1 MKKMNVTRKD
11 VDPLNAVIT
20 VEINQEDVAP
30 KVEQVLNDYRKRA
43 DIPGFRKG
51 NVPMGVIKKKY
62 GQAVM
67 VDEVNKML
75 QSSLNDFLNDEK
87 ISILGNPLPVT
98 VDNIDWN
105 AASFSFDFK
114 LGLTPNVEVVLPN
127 RKAVTRY
134 EIQADEKFVKEQLER
149 LQKQYGT
156 IVPTDD
162 VNPETELTVGVS
174 YEGGEN
180 QKSSTFT
187 ASELKSKK
195 ALNTLKKAT
204 IGDVVVFSTKGLF
217 KEVHVLRRVMETLPE
232 KVVTISLT
240 LQERN
245 NRTLADLDQE
255 FFDKVFGKDAV
266 TSVTA
271 CKEKLKADAM
281 VHFETQA
288 NQKFINDMTEHLI
301 DNTKF
306 SLPEAFLKKWMQTAG
321 ENPITAEEAEA
332 EYTKSERGLR
342 YQLIESKLMQEHEL
356 QITREEVEAFAK
368 DLIKKQ
374 MVQYG
379 RTDIQEEELTE
390 IAGRILGKQEEVNRI
405 SDQVM
410 SEKMRQLFLEK
421 GNIKVKKLS
430 YDDFIKEAYKK

>member
-11 VDPLNAVIT
+11 VDALNAVIT
-20 VEINQEDVAP
+20 VDINQEDVAP
-30 KVEQVLNDYRKRA
+30 KVAQVLNDYRKRA

-390 IAGRILGKQEEVNRI
+390 IAGRILGNQEEVKRI

-410 SEKMRQLFLEK
+410 SEKMRQLFLKK

-430 YDDFIKEAYKK
+430 YHNFIKEAYKK

>member
-390 IAGRILGKQEEVNRI
+390 IAGRILGNQEEVKRI

-410 SEKMRQLFLEK
+410 SEKMRQLFLKK

-430 YDDFIKEAYKK
+430 YHNFIKEAYKK

>member
-11 VDPLNAVIT
+11 VDALNAVIT
-20 VEINQEDVAP
+20 VDINQEDVAP
-30 KVEQVLNDYRKRA
+30 KVAQVLNDYRKRA

-204 IGDVVVFSTKGLF
+204 IGDVVEFSTKGLF

-390 IAGRILGKQEEVNRI
+390 ITGRILGNQEEVKRI

-430 YDDFIKEAYKK
+430 YDNFIKEAYKK

>member
-1 MKKMNVTRKD
+1 MNVTRKD
-11 VDPLNAVIT
+11 VDALNAVIT
-20 VEINQEDVAP
+20 VDINQEDVAP
-30 KVEQVLNDYRKRA
+30 KVAQVLNDYRKRA

-51 NVPMGVIKKKY
+51 NVPMGVIKKQY

-75 QSSLNDFLNDEK
+75 QSSLNDFLNEEK
-87 ISILGNPLPVT
+87 ISILGNPLPVP

-105 AASFSFDFK
+105 AASFSFDFE

-134 EIQADEKFVKEQLER
+134 EIQANEKFVNEQLER
-149 LQKQYGT
+149 LQKQYGA

-162 VNPETELTVGVS
+162 VTSDTELTVGVS
-174 YEGGEN
+174 YEGGEG
-180 QKSSTFT
+180 QKSATFT

-195 ALNTLKKAT
+195 ALNAFKKAA
-204 IGDVVVFSTKGLF
+204 IGEVVAFSTKGLF
-217 KEVHVLRRVMETLPE
+217 KEAHVLRRVMETLPE
-232 KVVTISLT
+232 KAVTLSLT

-281 VHFETQA
+281 GQFETQA

-306 SLPEAFLKKWMQTAG
+306 SLPDTFLKKWMQTAG

-342 YQLIESKLMQEHEL
+342 YQLIESKLVQEHEL

-390 IAGRILGKQEEVNRI
+390 ITGRILGNQEEVKRI

-430 YDDFIKEAYKK
+430 YDNFIKEAYKK

>member
-30 KVEQVLNDYRKRA
+30 KVEQVLNDYRTRA

-204 IGDVVVFSTKGLF
+204 IGDVVEFSTKGLF

-390 IAGRILGKQEEVNRI
+390 IAGRILGNQEEVKRI
-405 SDQVM
+405 SDQVR
-410 SEKMRQLFLEK
+410 SEKMRQLFLKK

-430 YDDFIKEAYKK
+430 YHNFIKEAYKK

>member
-149 LQKQYGT
+149 LQKQYGA

-390 IAGRILGKQEEVNRI
+390 IAGRILGNQEEVKRI

-410 SEKMRQLFLEK
+410 SEKMRQLFLKK

-430 YDDFIKEAYKK
+430 YHNFIKEAYKK

>member
-20 VEINQEDVAP
+20 VDINQEDVAP
-30 KVEQVLNDYRKRA
+30 KVAQVLNDYRKRA

-204 IGDVVVFSTKGLF
+204 IGDVVEFSTKGLF

-390 IAGRILGKQEEVNRI
+390 ITGRILGNQEEVKRI

-430 YDDFIKEAYKK
+430 YDNFIKEAYKK

>member
-1 MKKMNVTRKD
+1 MNVTRKD
-11 VDPLNAVIT
+11 VDALNAVIT
-20 VEINQEDVAP
+20 VDINQEDVAP
-30 KVEQVLNDYRKRA
+30 KVAQVLNDYRKRA

-51 NVPMGVIKKKY
+51 NVPMGVIKKQY

-75 QSSLNDFLNDEK
+75 QSSLNDFLNEEK
-87 ISILGNPLPVT
+87 ISILGNPLPVP

-105 AASFSFDFK
+105 AASFSFDFE

-134 EIQADEKFVKEQLER
+134 EIQADEKFVNEQLER
-149 LQKQYGT
+149 LQKQYGA

-162 VNPETELTVGVS
+162 VTSDTELTVGVS
-174 YEGGEN
+174 YEGGEG
-180 QKSSTFT
+180 QKSATFT

-195 ALNTLKKAT
+195 ALNAFKKAA
-204 IGDVVVFSTKGLF
+204 IGEVVAFSTKGLF
-217 KEVHVLRRVMETLPE
+217 KEAHVLRRVMETLPE
-232 KVVTISLT
+232 KAVTLSLT

-281 VHFETQA
+281 SHFETQA

-301 DNTKF
+301 ENTKF
-306 SLPEAFLKKWMQTAG
+306 SLPDVFLKKWMQTAG

-390 IAGRILGKQEEVNRI
+390 ITGRILGNQEEVKRI

-430 YDDFIKEAYKK
+430 YDNFIKEAYKK

>member
-11 VDPLNAVIT
+11 VDALNAVIT
-20 VEINQEDVAP
+20 VDINQEDVAP
-30 KVEQVLNDYRKRA
+30 KVAQVLNDYRKRA

-204 IGDVVVFSTKGLF
+204 IGDVVEFSTKGLF

-390 IAGRILGKQEEVNRI
+390 IAGRILGNQEEVKRI
-405 SDQVM
+405 SDQVR
-410 SEKMRQLFLEK
+410 SEKMRQLFLKK

-430 YDDFIKEAYKK
+430 YHNFIKEAYKK

>member
-11 VDPLNAVIT
+11 VDALNAVIT
-20 VEINQEDVAP
+20 VDINQDDVAY

-51 NVPMGVIKKKY
+51 NVPMGVIKKQY
-62 GQAVM
+62 GRAVM

-75 QSSLNDFLNDEK
+75 QSSLNDFLNEEK
-87 ISILGNPLPVT
+87 ISILGNPLPVP
-98 VDNIDWN
+98 VDNVDWN
-105 AASFSFDFK
+105 AASFSFDFE
-114 LGLTPNVEVVLPN
+114 LGLTPNVEVMLPN

-134 EIQADEKFVKEQLER
+134 EIQADEKFVNVQLER

-156 IVPTDD
+156 LVPTED
-162 VNPETELTVGVS
+162 VTPDTELTVSVS
-174 YEGGEN
+174 YEGEED
-180 QKSSTFT
+180 QKNATFT

-195 ALNTLKKAT
+195 ALNAFKKAA
-204 IGDVVVFSTKGLF
+204 IGEVVAFSTKGLF
-217 KEVHVLRRVMETLPE
+217 KEVHVLRRLMETLP
-232 KVVTISLT
+232 KKAVTLSLT
-240 LQERN
+240 LKERN

-255 FFDKVFGKDAV
+255 FFDKVFSKD
-266 TSVTA
+266 TIKSVTD

-281 VHFETQA
+281 GHFETQA

-306 SLPEAFLKKWMQTAG
+306 SLPDAFLKKWMQTAG

-342 YQLIESKLMQEHEL
+342 YQLIESKLMQEHDL

-379 RTDIQEEELTE
+379 RKDIQEEEITE
-390 IAGRILGKQEEVNRI
+390 IAVRILGNQEEVKRI

-430 YDDFIKEAYKK
+430 YDNFIKKAYKK

>member
-1 MKKMNVTRKD
+1 MNVTRKD

-390 IAGRILGKQEEVNRI
+390 IAGRILGNQEEVKRI

-430 YDDFIKEAYKK
+430 YDNFIKEAYKK

>member
-11 VDPLNAVIT
+11 VDALNAVIT
-20 VEINQEDVAP
+20 VDINQEDVAP
-30 KVEQVLNDYRKRA
+30 KVAQVLNDYRKRA

-51 NVPMGVIKKKY
+51 NVPMGVIKKQY

-75 QSSLNDFLNDEK
+75 QSSLNDFLNEEK
-87 ISILGNPLPVT
+87 ISILGNPLPVP

-105 AASFSFDFK
+105 AASFSFDFE

-134 EIQADEKFVKEQLER
+134 EIQADEKFVNQQLER
-149 LQKQYGT
+149 LQKQYGA

-162 VNPETELTVGVS
+162 VTSDTELTVGVS
-174 YEGGEN
+174 YEGGEG
-180 QKSSTFT
+180 QKSATFT

-195 ALNTLKKAT
+195 ALNAFKKAA
-204 IGDVVVFSTKGLF
+204 IGEVVAFSTKGLF
-217 KEVHVLRRVMETLPE
+217 KEAHVLRRVMETLPE
-232 KVVTISLT
+232 KAVTLSLT

-306 SLPEAFLKKWMQTAG
+306 SLPDAFLKKWMQTAG
-321 ENPITAEEAEA
+321 ENLITAEEAEA

-390 IAGRILGKQEEVNRI
+390 ITGRILGNQEEVKRI

-430 YDDFIKEAYKK
+430 YDNFIKEAYKK

>member
-11 VDPLNAVIT
+11 VDALNAVIT
-20 VEINQEDVAP
+20 VDINQEDVAP
-30 KVEQVLNDYRKRA
+30 KVAQVLNDYRKRA

-51 NVPMGVIKKKY
+51 NVPMGVIKKQY

-75 QSSLNDFLNDEK
+75 QSSLNDFLNEEK
-87 ISILGNPLPVT
+87 ISILGNPLPVP

-105 AASFSFDFK
+105 AASFSFDFE

-134 EIQADEKFVKEQLER
+134 EIQADEKFVNEQLER
-149 LQKQYGT
+149 LQKQYGA

-162 VNPETELTVGVS
+162 VTSDTELTVGVS
-174 YEGGEN
+174 YEGGEG
-180 QKSSTFT
+180 QKSATFT

-195 ALNTLKKAT
+195 ALNAFKKAA
-204 IGDVVVFSTKGLF
+204 IGEVVAFSTKGLF
-217 KEVHVLRRVMETLPE
+217 KEAHVLRRVMETLPE
-232 KVVTISLT
+232 KAVTLSLT

-306 SLPEAFLKKWMQTAG
+306 SLPDTFLKKWMQTAG

-390 IAGRILGKQEEVNRI
+390 IAGRILGNQEEVKRI

-410 SEKMRQLFLEK
+410 SEKMRQLFLKK

-430 YDDFIKEAYKK
+430 YHNFIKEAYKK

>member
-11 VDPLNAVIT
+11 VDALNAAIT
-20 VEINQEDVAP
+20 VDINQEDVAP

-51 NVPMGVIKKKY
+51 NVPMGVIKKQY

-75 QSSLNDFLNDEK
+75 QSSLNDFLNEEK
-87 ISILGNPLPVT
+87 ISILGNPLPVP
-98 VDNIDWN
+98 VDNIDWD
-105 AASFSFDFK
+105 AAAFSFDFE
-114 LGLTPNVEVVLPN
+114 LGLTPELEVKLPN

-134 EIQADEKFVKEQLER
+134 EIQADEKFVNEQLER
-149 LQKQYGT
+149 LQKQYGA
-156 IVPTDD
+156 IVPTND
-162 VNPETELTVGVS
+162 VTTDTELTVGVS
-174 YEGGEN
+174 YEGGAD
-180 QKSSTFT
+180 QKSATFT

-195 ALNTLKKAT
+195 ALNAFKKAT
-204 IGDVVVFSTKGLF
+204 IGEVVEFSTKGLF
-217 KEVHVLRRVMETLPE
+217 KEAHVLRRVMETLPE
-232 KVVTISLT
+232 KAVTLSLT

-245 NRTLADLDQE
+245 NRTLADLDQD

-266 TSVTA
+266 KSATD

-281 VHFETQA
+281 GHFETQA

-306 SLPEAFLKKWMQTAG
+306 SLPAAFLKKWMQTAG
-321 ENPITAEEAEA
+321 ENPITEEEAEA
-332 EYTKSERGLR
+332 EYAKSERGLR
-342 YQLIESKLMQEHEL
+342 YQLIESKLMQEHNL
-356 QITREEVEAFAK
+356 QITREEVETFAK

-379 RTDIQEEELTE
+379 RTDIQDEELTE
-390 IAGRILGKQEEVNRI
+390 IAGRILGNQEEVKRI